1 MTVARHPS
9 PTKGRTMRRSDVR
22 SAAVQPVLHDHDG
35 RFFERPGSLRRDHD
49 LGATLGEAQ
58 RAFAADP
65 TRRAD
70 DDYDQWLPF
79 AITLGGCY
87 PESGVSAVCSS
98 ACLRQRPL
106 PRDGSP
112 AGCPGDPRAGSS
124 PGFGRS

>member
-35 RFFERPGSLRRDHD
+35 RFSKGRVRCAATTTLAPRSAKRSALSRPIPLDG
-49 LGATLGEAQ
+49 
-58 RAFAADP
+58 
-65 TRRAD
+65 AD

-87 PESGVSAVCSS
+87 P
-98 ACLRQRPL
+98 R
-106 PRDGSP
+106 
-112 AGCPGDPRAGSS
+112 
-124 PGFGRS
+124 GRGEEGRGRGGGERGG